1 MGHGLAGGEDA
12 DGRQEIETTEEMTKK
27 KPVSTKN
34 KKRGPQRS
42 AMRQAADAAGL
53 SRSAMYNAIALA
65 NIPEDYFEELIESD
79 NPPTMPELIL
89 IGKSKKPPLPKTPLE
104 RALDAVARLSD
115 EDWNQLLET
124 MRKQSVSPSN
134 R

>member
-1 MGHGLAGGEDA
+1 
-12 DGRQEIETTEEMTKK
+12 MTKK

-65 NIPEDYFEELIESD
+65 NIPEDYFEDLIESD
-79 NPPTMPELIL
+79 NPPSMPELLL
-89 IGKSKKPPLPKTPLE
+89 IAKSKKPPLPKTPLE
-104 RALDAVARLSD
+104 RAFDAVAKLSD
-115 EDWNQLLET
+115 ADREMFIGTLTQT
-124 MRKQSVSPSN
+124 QCTTSSPQSQPYRSSP
-134 R
+134 